1 MKRQIFSVIAALSLL
16 VSVNLGDENSNS
28 SPNSSENS
36 QNSVN
41 SNANSSANSKDIR
54 TYELEATEITG
65 IYQVDENPTVTQIS
79 AQEFKESGAV
89 DLGQAVSRSAGVYFR
104 EGVGSRARAS
114 LYVRGYD
121 SSQIGFYM
129 DGISI
134 KSIYGGG
141 VDTSFLSLGGVSSV
155 SIERGFTSPV
165 YAMNSLGA
173 AINMTSARPEKEFEF
188 VVEGKY
194 ITSEGRQGAEWQYGL
209 SIGTKQRLFYIK
221 ADYFQRDRDT
231 YGLSNNL
238 NESFDGIKGYVY
250 NGYFHSKTLRLKV
263 GFTPNESNEYS
274 LNYLI
279 SKGSK
284 GGLMENG
291 YSLGNTSY
299 LGVIINQYP
308 IYDQQIF
315 YLLGLSYFTPDI
327 YLESKIYYRDF
338 GDAVDSTTT
347 QEAYDNVDTSNEK
360 YTDESYGIIETLNF
374 DIHKKSNLKLGANIN
389 YSHHYK
395 TEALDT
401 NNDKTNYFRN
411 MNHDISEVQ
420 SSIFAQYAQGL
431 WGGFRFMLAGS
442 VDRAD
447 TMKLYADYDYGGG
460 GRGSLEY
467 RNSIKPHFS
476 YQGILFY
483 DFAENNTLHL
493 NIGRKHNL
501 PSLAQR
507 YGSEMAEY
515 APNPDLEPESAIN
528 YELGYDLAYKSTNL
542 SLAVFYNDMT
552 NMIDN
557 TATGS
562 AQVDSGN
569 CAHGQSWQLF
579 CYMQRNIDHG
589 YTYGGEV
596 SFQQGFGE
604 NDELTFGVNYSYIYK
619 HAEGYEVNLRAGT
632 KITDYPNH
640 IVNGKIKI
648 KATQNLDI
656 IAQGTY
662 QSAPFYANLDTSGT
676 DKTGGYFR
684 DMGTEYINFDISA
697 FYRATKHLTIN
708 TGIYNVADR
717 DNYKLV
723 VPSKAYRSDTP
734 YVAQHYAGR
743 RFFVG
748 AEWRY

>member
-28 SPNSSENS
+28 SVNLGENS

-104 EGVGSRARAS
+104 EGIGSNAKAS
-114 LYVRGYD
+114 IYVRGYN
-121 SSQIGFYM
+121 SNQIGFYM

-155 SIERGFTSPV
+155 SLERGFTSPV
-165 YAMNSLGA
+165 YAMDSLGA
-173 AINMTSARPEKEFEF
+173 AINMTTARPEKEFEF
-188 VVEGKY
+188 GVEGKY
-194 ITSEGRQGAEWQYGL
+194 ITSEGRKGTEWQYGL
-209 SIGTKQRLFYIK
+209 SIGTKQRYFYVK

-231 YGLSNNL
+231 YGLSKNL
-238 NESFDGIKGYVY
+238 TNSFDGIKGYVY

-284 GGLMENG
+284 GGLIENG
-291 YSLGNTSY
+291 YSSGNRTY
-299 LGVIINQYP
+299 GNVVLNQYP
-308 IYDQQIF
+308 IYDQQIL

-338 GDAVDSTTT
+338 GDAISSTMPQNTYDYVDLSG
-347 QEAYDNVDTSNEK
+347 EK
-360 YTDESYGIIETLNF
+360 YNDESYGIIETLNF
-374 DIHKKSNLKLGANIN
+374 DIHKKSNLKIGANIN
-389 YSHHYK
+389 YNHHYK
-395 TEALDT
+395 SGSLSLD
-401 NNDKTNYFRN
+401 NVNYFRE
-411 MNHDISEVQ
+411 MTQDISEVQ
-420 SSIFAQYAQGL
+420 SSLFAQYAQGL

-447 TMKLYADYDYGGG
+447 TLKLYSSYNYGGG
-460 GRGSLEY
+460 GWGSLEY

-552 NMIDN
+552 NMFDN
-557 TATGS
+557 TITGS
-562 AQVDSGN
+562 QQVDKGGCVHSQG
-569 CAHGQSWQLF
+569 WQLY
-579 CYMQRNIDHG
+579 CYQQRNIDHG

-619 HAEGYEVNLRAGT
+619 HAEGYEVNLMAGT

-662 QSAPFYANLDTSGT
+662 QSAPLYANLDSAGT
-676 DKTGGYFR
+676 YETGGYFR
-684 DMGTEYINFDISA
+684 DIGTEYINFDISA

-723 VPSKAYRSDTP
+723 VPSKQNRSDTP